1 MIRRITINAVI
12 QYIEKHLEQH
22 AVSIEELVLFSGYS
36 RRYLQTIFKDIT
48 GIALGKYIRLRRAT
62 RAAIYL
68 RLTNLPL
75 VNISELLC
83 YDSQQTFTREFKKN
97 TGYTPQQ
104 YRKNRLW
111 TFEKMMHR
119 KDLICNL
126 PVPELIRREG
136 QVISGRRVTYLEE
149 LPYYKA
155 NILYRLEKIGGKLN
169 KKGDQITLS
178 NRVSVKEN
186 NKIKIETLVKELEG
200 EGNGGETVTLKAGLY
215 AHFTF
220 ECKEEFYSIF
230 INNIYMTALPFYGLS
245 PDGDYD
251 LELIERTD
259 AGMIHGDY
267 FIFLREDEI
276 SSGR

>member
-1 MIRRITINAVI
+1 MIRQITINAVI
-12 QYIEKHLEQH
+12 QYIEKNLEQH

-36 RRYLQTIFKDIT
+36 RRYLQKIFKDIT
-48 GIALGKYIRLRRAT
+48 GITLGKYIQLRRVT

-111 TFEKMMHR
+111 TFEKMTNR

-126 PVPELIRREG
+126 PIPELIRREA
-136 QVISGRRVTYLEE
+136 QVISGRRVTYMEK
-149 LPYYKA
+149 LPYYNA
-155 NILYRLEKIGGKLN
+155 NILYRLDKIGVKLS
-169 KKGDQITLS
+169 KKGDQVTLS
-178 NRVSVKEN
+178 NRVLVKEK
-186 NKIKIETLVKELEG
+186 NKIKIETLVRELEG
-200 EGNGGETVTLKAGLY
+200 EVNNGETVTLKAGLY
-215 AHFTF
+215 AHFSF

-251 LELIERTD
+251 LELIERAD
-259 AGMIHGDY
+259 AGIIHCDY
-267 FIFLREDEI
+267 FIFLKTDEI
-276 SSGR
+276 PSG